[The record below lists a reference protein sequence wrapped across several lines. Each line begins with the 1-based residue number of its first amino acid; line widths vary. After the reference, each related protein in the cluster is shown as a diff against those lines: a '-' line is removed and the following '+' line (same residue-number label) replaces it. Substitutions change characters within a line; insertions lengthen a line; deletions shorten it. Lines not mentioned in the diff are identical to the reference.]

1 MGPVAGAADE
11 DASVGP
17 ITEGARPVA
26 GAAGRGASVV
36 GPVAGAAGPVAG
48 AAGRGASVG
57 PITED
62 AGPVAGVADVDA
74 SVVGPVSKAASANNA
89 AKASH
94 TGQTFPLQG
103 WIAGTTRSRMAA

>member
-11 DASVGP
+11 DASIGP

-26 GAAGRGASVV
+26 AAAGRNASVV
-36 GPVAGAAGPVAG
+36 GSVAGAAGPVAG

-57 PITED
+57 PIAED
-62 AGPVAGVADVDA
+62 AEPVAGVADVGA
-74 SVVGPVSKAASANNA
+74 SVVGPVAKAASTDSA
-89 AKASH
+89 AKLSQ

-103 WIAGTTRSRMAA
+103 CVFGSTTARMSA

>member
-1 MGPVAGAADE
+1 MAVAAGRNASVVGPVAGAADE

-26 GAAGRGASVV
+26 AAAGKDVSVV

-48 AAGRGASVG
+48 DAARDASVG

-62 AGPVAGVADVDA
+62 AEPVSGVAD
-74 SVVGPVSKAASANNA
+74 NA
-89 AKASH
+89 AKLSQ
-94 TGQTFPLQG
+94 TGQTFPVQG
-103 WIAGTTRSRMAA
+103 CMCGFTTRRM